1 MATMLQAMIKPK
13 KKKVEVMDTELRT
26 NVPVKQVKKET
37 QSFVD
42 AMEDAR
48 KKTAA
53 EIANKRKFGSNNEQ
67 LVEKITEGPRR
78 TKLVLIKKKD

>member
-48 KKTAA
+48 KKTEA
-53 EIANKRKFGSNNEQ
+53 EVANKSKTNI
-67 LVEKITEGPRR
+67 VEKYGSLPDKIMKVP
-78 TKLVLIKKKD
+78 VNKKKG

>member
-1 MATMLQAMIKPK
+1 MATMLQVMVKPK

-48 KKTAA
+48 KKTEA
-53 EIANKRKFGSNNEQ
+53 EVVNKSKTNIGQKYGSLPDKTMKV
-67 LVEKITEGPRR
+67 LVS
-78 TKLVLIKKKD
+78 KKKD

>member
-1 MATMLQAMIKPK
+1 MATMLQVMVKPK

-48 KKTAA
+48 KKTEA
-53 EIANKRKFGSNNEQ
+53 EVAKKNKKG
-67 LVEKITEGPRR
+67 
-78 TKLVLIKKKD
+78 